1 MIRMR
6 HVLRQG
12 VADDDFTN
20 PHDIFVSAGDECID
34 LAQSGDGKAVLLLVE
49 LQLLERDDVPCL
61 FVLRTEN
68 DAVGPF
74 FNGVQALIAV
84 DRSRRDN

>member
-1 MIRMR
+1 MRGTAMIRMR

-20 PHDIFVSAGDECID
+20 AHNIFVSASDERVD
-34 LAQSGDGKAVLLLVE
+34 LTQGCDGEAVLLLVE

-68 DAVGPF
+68 DAVGTF
-74 FNGVQALIAV
+74 FDGV
-84 DRSRRDN
+84 